1 MKKSTIKLI
10 DEHLQNARKKHPVFS
25 CVLTETVSIAAEELG
40 EFAQAINDYN
50 STGKNKNLQKAQS
63 EALDLI
69 AVMVRHI
76 EGD

>member
-1 MKKSTIKLI
+1 MKESTLKLI
-10 DEHLQNARKKHPVFS
+10 EKHLAHARTKHPKFA
-25 CVLTETVSIAAEELG
+25 ENNYQIISIATEELG
-40 EFAQAINDYN
+40 ELAQAVND
-50 STGKNKNLQKAQS
+50 GKFAKAQS